1 MNKNNKY
8 ILKNNK
14 RLKIFRCV
22 KSLKK
27 NATKI
32 TKERKSMNNGFYAGS
47 FDPFTMGHLH
57 VVKTASKLF
66 NKLVIGIGD
75 NNQKARKYDKML
87 MKDAIEK
94 TLVAEK
100 IDNVTV
106 VCYDGLSVDSAK
118 ANECNFLVRG
128 IRDDMDYYYEENI
141 AEINEEISG
150 LDTIYIRAGIL
161 GSISSS
167 TVRELYKNGK
177 DVSRYVPEEIRKIM

>member
-1 MNKNNKY
+1 
-8 ILKNNK
+8 
-14 RLKIFRCV
+14 
-22 KSLKK
+22 
-27 NATKI
+27 
-32 TKERKSMNNGFYAGS
+32 MNNGFYAGS

-75 NNQKARKYDKML
+75 NNQKERKNNKSL
-87 MKDAIEK
+87 MKEAIEK
-94 TLVAEK
+94 TLVAEN
-100 IDNVTV
+100 IENAV
-106 VCYDGLSVDSAK
+106 VVIYDGLSVDAAK
-118 ANECNFLVRG
+118 ANDCNFLVRG

-177 DVSRYVPEEIRKIM
+177 DVSRYVPKEIKSVM

>member
-1 MNKNNKY
+1 
-8 ILKNNK
+8 
-14 RLKIFRCV
+14 
-22 KSLKK
+22 
-27 NATKI
+27 
-32 TKERKSMNNGFYAGS
+32 MNNGFYAGS

-87 MKDAIEK
+87 MKEAIEK
-94 TLVAEK
+94 TLVEEK

-150 LDTIYIRAGIL
+150 LDTIYVRAGTL
-161 GSISSS
+161 GGISSS
-167 TVRELYKNGK
+167 TVKEIFDNGK
-177 DVSRYVPEEIRKIM
+177 DISRYVPKAVLKIM

>member
-1 MNKNNKY
+1 
-8 ILKNNK
+8 
-14 RLKIFRCV
+14 
-22 KSLKK
+22 
-27 NATKI
+27 
-32 TKERKSMNNGFYAGS
+32 MNNGFYAGS

-75 NNQKARKYDKML
+75 NNQKERKYNKSL
-87 MKDAIEK
+87 MKEAIEK
-94 TLVAEK
+94 TLVAEN
-100 IDNVTV
+100 IENAV
-106 VCYDGLSVDSAK
+106 VVIYDGLSVDAAK
-118 ANECNFLVRG
+118 ANDCNFLVRG

-177 DVSRYVPEEIRKIM
+177 DVSIYLPKEKKSVL

>member
-1 MNKNNKY
+1 M
-8 ILKNNK
+8 
-14 RLKIFRCV
+14 
-22 KSLKK
+22 
-27 NATKI
+27 
-32 TKERKSMNNGFYAGS
+32 KE
-47 FDPFTMGHLH
+47 
-57 VVKTASKLF
+57 
-66 NKLVIGIGD
+66 
-75 NNQKARKYDKML
+75 
-87 MKDAIEK
+87 AIEK

>member
-1 MNKNNKY
+1 
-8 ILKNNK
+8 
-14 RLKIFRCV
+14 
-22 KSLKK
+22 
-27 NATKI
+27 
-32 TKERKSMNNGFYAGS
+32 MNNGFYAGS
-47 FDPFTMGHLH
+47 FDPFTMGHLD

-75 NNQKARKYDKML
+75 NNQKERKYDKSL
-87 MKDAIEK
+87 MKEAIEK
-94 TLVAEK
+94 TLVAEN
-100 IDNVTV
+100 IENAV
-106 VCYDGLSVDSAK
+106 VVIYDGLSVDAAK
-118 ANECNFLVRG
+118 ANDCNFLVRG

-177 DVSRYVPEEIRKIM
+177 DVSRYVPKEIKSVM